1 MQLSKSMYY
10 YNSCKDDTAVIDK
23 LTELAEKYPR
33 RGCDKFYDMIRGQ
46 GLNWNYKRIRRVY
59 KLLKLNMKRKIKRRL
74 PARVKSP
81 LLVPEEINRSW
92 SMDFMSDALCSGR
105 KIRVLNIMDEY
116 NREALAVEVS
126 TSFPSQAV
134 MRILEDV
141 IEWRGK
147 PDQIRVDNG
156 PEFTSTAFINWC
168 KNSQIRLHYIQP
180 GKPMQNGFIERFNR
194 TFREEVLDAYL
205 FQDIV
210 QVRDICTEWME
221 DYNYIRPH
229 ESLEGRS
236 PKRYKEFEFN
246 CG

>member
-1 MQLSKSMYY
+1 MYY
-10 YNSCKDDTAVIDK
+10 YNSCKDDTAVINK

-33 RGCDKFYDMIRGQ
+33 RGCDKFYDMIRSQ

-59 KLLKLNMKRKIKRRL
+59 KLLNLNMRRKIKRRL
-74 PARVKSP
+74 PTRVKAP
-81 LLVPEEINRSW
+81 LLVPERINKSW

-105 KIRVLNIMDEY
+105 KIRVLNIMDDF
-116 NREALAVEVS
+116 NREALAIEVS

-134 MRILEDV
+134 MRILENV

-156 PEFTSTAFINWC
+156 PEFTATAFMDWC
-168 KNSQIRLHYIQP
+168 KNFQINLHYIQP
-180 GKPMQNGFIERFNR
+180 GKPAQNGFIERFNR

-205 FQDIV
+205 FQDIF
-210 QVRDICTEWME
+210 QVRDLCTEWME